1 MTKPRP
7 GHSDVL
13 GALDLE
19 IVEDNVF
26 EGLSP
31 DTDWG
36 RIFGGQVIA
45 QGIVAAQR
53 TINDLGARPTH
64 SFHAHFLRPGNPDI
78 PIRYEVEN
86 IRDGRS
92 FSTRHVRGTQNG
104 KGILMMTASFQERED
119 GFEHQ
124 VSMPDVPPPEE
135 VEVSPDMFAKSIEHL
150 PEEMQ
155 KRMSE
160 PRPIEMRF
168 ITDRQMHDPK
178 PGDPEVDLWFRAA
191 DFVDLPEDPSVHEA
205 FLTFASDMSF
215 MDTALVP
222 HGSSLMDPNV
232 HGVSLDHSVWFH
244 EPINMREWHLFARES
259 PWASHGR
266 GFVRGMIFSQSGKL
280 VASVV
285 QECLIRKVKPEA
297 WQS

>member
-1 MTKPRP
+1 MAKARP
-7 GHSDVL
+7 DHSDVL
-13 GALDLE
+13 ATLDLE
-19 IVEDNVF
+19 KLEDNVF

-31 DTDWG
+31 KSDWK

-53 TINDLGARPTH
+53 TVEDLKARPAH
-64 SFHAHFLRPGNPDI
+64 SFHSHFLRPGNPDI

-104 KGILMMTASFQERED
+104 KGILMMTASFQDYEK

-124 VSMPDVPPPEE
+124 VKMPEVPPPHD
-135 VEVSPDMFAKSIEHL
+135 VEITPDAFAKSIEHL

-155 KRMSE
+155 KRMSG

-168 ITDRQMHDPK
+168 ITERQMHDPK
-178 PGDPEVDLWFRAA
+178 PADPEVDLWFRAA
-191 DFVDLPEDPSVHEA
+191 EFVDLPDDPPLHQG

-244 EPINMREWHLFARES
+244 EPVDMREWHLFTRES

-266 GFVRGMIFSQSGKL
+266 GYVRGMVFNQKGTL
-280 VASVV
+280 VASVI
-285 QECLIRKVKPEA
+285 QECLIRKLEP
-297 WQS
+297 QG

>member
-1 MTKPRP
+1 MGKARP
-7 GHSDVL
+7 GHSDIL
-13 GALDLE
+13 GTLDLE
-19 IVEDNVF
+19 TIDENTF

-31 DTDWG
+31 ESGWG

-53 TINDLGARPTH
+53 TVENLSARPTH
-64 SFHAHFLRPGNPDI
+64 SFHSHFLRPGNPDI

-104 KGILMMTASFQERED
+104 KGILMMTASFQDREE

-124 VSMPDVPPPEE
+124 IDMPDVPSPHD
-135 VEVSPDMFAKSIEHL
+135 VEITPDAFAKSIEHL
-150 PEEMQ
+150 PEELQ

-168 ITDRQMHDPK
+168 ITERQMHDPK

-191 DFVDLPEDPSVHEA
+191 DFVDLPDDPFIHEA

-222 HGSSLMDPNV
+222 HGTSLIAPDV

-244 EPINMREWHLFARES
+244 EPVDMRQWHLFTRES

-266 GFVRGMIFSQSGKL
+266 GFVRGMVFSQSGKL
-280 VASVV
+280 VASVS
-285 QECLIRKVKPEA
+285 QECLIRKLQPEG
-297 WQS
+297 